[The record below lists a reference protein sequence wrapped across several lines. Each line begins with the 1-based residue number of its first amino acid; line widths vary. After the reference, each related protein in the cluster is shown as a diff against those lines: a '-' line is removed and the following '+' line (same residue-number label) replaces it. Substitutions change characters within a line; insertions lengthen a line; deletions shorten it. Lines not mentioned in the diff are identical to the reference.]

1 MPRLDPT
8 LEKTLAR
15 ARDAAQRHRHEYITL
30 EHLLLALLDD
40 QDAQA
45 AIRACGGDVFVL
57 RQQLETYIQ
66 AALVGLIN
74 NNVPEPVG
82 TAALARVMQRAV
94 ANVESAGREAVMGG
108 NILAALYA
116 ERDTFAVFFLRQ
128 QGIERLDVINYLAH
142 GITKLPGMESLPTL
156 PRGVGA
162 GDDMGEEAVQT
173 GEAALNIY
181 CTNLN
186 QRAADG
192 KIDPLIGREAEL
204 ERTLQVLCRRSKN
217 NPLLVGDPGVGKTAI
232 AEGLALRIVS
242 GDVPDI
248 LRGSVV
254 YALDMGQLI
263 AGARFRGDFEER
275 LKAVIAAIE
284 QLPRAI
290 LFIDEIHT
298 LVGAGATSGGALDAA
313 NILKPALARGSIRC
327 IGATTYKEFRQHFE
341 KDRALVR
348 RFQKIDVPEPTQ
360 EDALKILQGLRK
372 NYETHHG
379 VKFSQAALRS
389 AVDLS
394 VRYIGDRKLPDKA
407 IDVIDEVG
415 AAQMLLPE
423 AKRKK
428 QVGVKEVE
436 ETVAKIA
443 RLPMRT
449 VNQDD
454 RAQLQTLARDLKHV
468 IYGQDAAVDTL
479 VASIKMSRAGL
490 RAAEKPIGS
499 YLLAGPTGVGKT
511 EVARQLAKLM
521 GIPLHRFDMS
531 EYMER
536 HAVSRLIGAPPGY
549 VGFDQGGLLTDAI
562 DQSPHA
568 VLLLDEI
575 EKAHPDVYNLLLQ
588 IMDHGKLTDHN
599 GKSVSFRSVIL
610 MMTTNAGAADTARAP
625 MGFERM
631 NRSGEDSEA
640 INRLFTPEFRNR
652 LDTIINFAPLTQPI
666 VEQVVDKFI
675 AQLEAQ
681 LQERGVIIE
690 LTDAARKW
698 LAEHG
703 YDPAMGARP
712 LDRLIQEQI
721 KKPLADEIL
730 FGKLEKGGTVFVEID
745 GDNKITLRSES
756 RPAKVDKQTSR
767 EAAEN

>member
-1 MPRLDPT
+1 MPRLDGSLEQT
-8 LEKTLAR
+8 LGR
-15 ARDAAQRHRHEYITL
+15 ARDIAHSHRHEFITL

-40 QDAQA
+40 QDAKA
-45 AIRACGGDVFVL
+45 TLRACNADIAVL
-57 RQQLETYIQ
+57 RDQLETYIN

-74 NNVPEPVG
+74 NDVREPVG
-82 TAALARVMQRAV
+82 TAALGRVMQRAV
-94 ANVESAGREAVMGG
+94 ANVESAGREAVAGG
-108 NILAALYA
+108 NVLAALYA

-128 QGIERLDVINYLAH
+128 QGVERLDVVNYLAH
-142 GITKLPGMESLPTL
+142 GISKIPGETHQLSL
-156 PRGVGA
+156 PRGVGSE
-162 GDDMGEEAVQT
+162 GDEDAEQVQT

-186 QRAADG
+186 QRAANG
-192 KIDPLIGREAEL
+192 KIDPMIGRDAEL
-204 ERTLQVLCRRSKN
+204 ERTLQVLCRRGKN

-232 AEGLALRIVS
+232 AEGLALRIVQ
-242 GDVPDI
+242 GDVPEI
-248 LRGSVV
+248 IKGSVV

-284 QLPRAI
+284 QQPKAI

-313 NILKPALARGSIRC
+313 NILKPALARGTIRC
-327 IGATTYKEFRQHFE
+327 IGATTYKEYRQHFE

-348 RFQKIDVPEPTQ
+348 RFQKIDVPEPTRD
-360 EDALKILQGLRK
+360 DAVKILQGLRK
-372 NYETHHG
+372 NYEAHHNI
-379 VKFSQAALRS
+379 KFSPASLRA

-394 VRYIGDRKLPDKA
+394 VKYIGDRKLPDKA

-423 AKRKK
+423 NKRKK
-428 QVGVKEVE
+428 QIGIKEIE
-436 ETVAKIA
+436 EVVAKMA
-443 RLPMRT
+443 RLPART
-449 VNQDD
+449 VNQNDKEH
-454 RAQLQTLARDLKHV
+454 LQTLARDLRNS
-468 IYGQDAAVDTL
+468 IYGQDSAIDAL

-490 RAAEKPIGS
+490 RNPEKPIGS
-499 YLLAGPTGVGKT
+499 YLFAGPTGVGKT

-549 VGFDQGGLLTDAI
+549 VGFDQGGLLTDAV
-562 DQSPHA
+562 DQSPHC

-575 EKAHPDVYNLLLQ
+575 EKAHPDVYNILLQ
-588 IMDHGKLTDHN
+588 VMDHGKLTDHN
-599 GKSVSFRSVIL
+599 GKNVNFRSVIL
-610 MMTTNAGAADTARAP
+610 IMTTNAGAADLARAP
-625 MGFERM
+625 IGFERET
-631 NRSGEDSEA
+631 RKGDDAEA
-640 INRLFTPEFRNR
+640 INKSFTPEFRNR
-652 LDTIINFAPLTQPI
+652 LDAIINFNALSMPI

-681 LQERGVIIE
+681 LQERGVVIE

-698 LAEHG
+698 LAEKG
-703 YDPAMGARP
+703 YDQSMGARP
-712 LDRLIQEQI
+712 LDRLIHDEI

-730 FGKLEKGGTVFVEID
+730 FGKLEKGGTAFVAIKD
-745 GDNKITLRSES
+745 DKITLKYEPQKPSKSEK
-756 RPAKVDKQTSR
+756 RAEET
-767 EAAEN
+767 AA

>member
-1 MPRLDPT
+1 MPRLDPS
-8 LEKTLAR
+8 LEKTLGR
-15 ARDAAQRHRHEYITL
+15 ARDAAIEHRHEYITL
-30 EHLLLALLDD
+30 EHLLLALLED

-45 AIRACGGDVFVL
+45 TLRACGAEIPVL
-57 RQQLETYIQ
+57 REQLETYIG
-66 AALVGLIN
+66 AALVGLISN
-74 NNVPEPVG
+74 EIPEPVG
-82 TAALARVMQRAV
+82 TAALGRVIQRAV
-94 ANVESAGREAVMGG
+94 ANVESAGRESVMGG
-108 NILAALYA
+108 NVLAAMYA

-128 QGIERLDVINYLAH
+128 LGVERLDVVNYLAH
-142 GITKLPGMESLPTL
+142 GISKIPGAEKQLSL
-156 PRGVGA
+156 PRGVG
-162 GDDMGEEAVQT
+162 GDEHTGEEPVQT
-173 GEAALNIY
+173 GEAALQIY

-192 KIDPLIGREAEL
+192 KVDPLIGRDMEL
-204 ERTLQVLCRRSKN
+204 ERVLQVLCRRSKN

-232 AEGLALRIVS
+232 AEGLALRIVKD
-242 GDVPDI
+242 DVPDI
-248 LRGSVV
+248 LRGAVV

-275 LKAVIAAIE
+275 LKAVISAIE

-313 NILKPALARGSIRC
+313 NILKPALARGTIRC

-372 NYETHHG
+372 NYESHHG
-379 VKFSQAALRS
+379 VKYSQAALRS

-423 AKRKK
+423 MRRKK

-436 ETVAKIA
+436 EVVAKMA

-454 RAQLQTLARDLKHV
+454 RAQLQTLARDLRNS
-468 IYGQDAAVDTL
+468 IYGQDNAIDAL
-479 VASIKMSRAGL
+479 VTSIKMSRAGL

-499 YLLAGPTGVGKT
+499 YLFAGPTGVGKT

-536 HAVSRLIGAPPGY
+536 HAVARLIGAPPGY

-588 IMDHGKLTDHN
+588 VMDHGKLTDHN
-599 GKSVSFRSVIL
+599 GKSISFRSVIL
-610 MMTTNAGAADTARAP
+610 IMTTNAGAADLARAP
-625 MGFERM
+625 MGFQ
-631 NRSGEDSEA
+631 NISRSGEDSEA
-640 INRLFTPEFRNR
+640 INKTFTPEFRNR
-652 LDTIINFAPLTQPI
+652 LDAVIHFNPLSLPI

-681 LQERGVIIE
+681 LQERGIVIE
-690 LTDAARKW
+690 LTETARLW
-698 LAEHG
+698 LAEKG
-703 YDPAMGARP
+703 YDVTMGARP

-721 KKPLADEIL
+721 KKPLAEEIL
-730 FGKLEKGGTVFVEID
+730 FGKLEKGGTVFVDVQD
-745 GDNKITLRSES
+745 GKIQLDFQG
-756 RPAKVDKQTSR
+756 AKISKSDKNAAR
-767 EAAEN
+767 ETV

>member
-1 MPRLDPT
+1 MPRLDPS
-8 LEKTLAR
+8 LEKTLGR
-15 ARDAAQRHRHEYITL
+15 ARDVAKEHRHEYITL
-30 EHLLLALLDD
+30 EHLLLALLED

-45 AIRACGGDVFVL
+45 TLRACGVEIPLL
-57 RQQLETYIQ
+57 REQLETYIT
-66 AALVGLIN
+66 AALVGLISN
-74 NNVPEPVG
+74 DIPEPVG
-82 TAALARVMQRAV
+82 TAALGRVIQRAV
-94 ANVESAGREAVMGG
+94 ANVESAGRESVMGG
-108 NILAALYA
+108 NVLAAMYA

-128 QGIERLDVINYLAH
+128 LGVERLDVVNYLAH
-142 GITKLPGMESLPTL
+142 GISKIPGAEKQLSL
-156 PRGVGA
+156 PRGVSGEH
-162 GDDMGEEAVQT
+162 GDEEPIQT

-181 CTNLN
+181 CANLN
-186 QRAADG
+186 QRAMDG
-192 KIDPLIGREAEL
+192 KIDPLIGRDLEL
-204 ERTLQVLCRRSKN
+204 ERLIQVLCRRSKN

-232 AEGLALRIVS
+232 AEGLALRIVKS
-242 GDVPDI
+242 DIPEI
-248 LRGSVV
+248 LRGAVV

-313 NILKPALARGSIRC
+313 NILKPALARGTIRC

-379 VKFSQAALRS
+379 IKYSQAALRS

-423 AKRKK
+423 VRRKK
-428 QVGVKEVE
+428 LIGVKEVE
-436 ETVAKIA
+436 EVVAKMA
-443 RLPMRT
+443 RLPART

-454 RAQLQTLARDLKHV
+454 RAQLQTLARDLRNS
-468 IYGQDAAVDTL
+468 IYGQDKAIDAL
-479 VASIKMSRAGL
+479 VNSIKMSRAGL
-490 RAAEKPIGS
+490 RAPEKPIGS
-499 YLLAGPTGVGKT
+499 YLFAGPTGVGKT

-536 HAVSRLIGAPPGY
+536 HAVARLIGAPPGY

-588 IMDHGKLTDHN
+588 VMDHGKLTDHN
-599 GKSVSFRSVIL
+599 GKNISFRSVIL
-610 MMTTNAGAADTARAP
+610 IMTTNAGAADLAKAP
-625 MGFERM
+625 MGFQNIVRT
-631 NRSGEDSEA
+631 GDDSEA
-640 INRLFTPEFRNR
+640 INRTFTPEFRNR
-652 LDTIINFAPLTQPI
+652 LDSIIHFNPLSMPI
-666 VEQVVDKFI
+666 IEQVVDKFI

-681 LQERGVIIE
+681 LQERGIVIE
-690 LTDAARKW
+690 LTDAARAW
-698 LAEHG
+698 LAEKG
-703 YDPAMGARP
+703 YDVTMGARP
-712 LDRLIQEQI
+712 LDRLIQEEI
-721 KKPLADEIL
+721 KKPLAEEIL
-730 FGKLEKGGTVFVEID
+730 FGKLEKGGTVFVEILD
-745 GDNKITLRSES
+745 KKVHLRFEGNKPMKSEKS
-756 RPAKVDKQTSR
+756 
-767 EAAEN
+767 AAPETAA

>member
-1 MPRLDPT
+1 MPRLDT
-8 LEKTLAR
+8 NLENSLKR
-15 ARDAAQRHRHEYITL
+15 ARDVAHAQRHEYITL

-45 AIRACGGDVFVL
+45 VLRACGADISAL
-57 RQQLETYIQ
+57 REQLETYIH

-74 NNVPEPVG
+74 NDIPEPMG
-82 TAALARVMQRAV
+82 TAALGRVMQRAV
-94 ANVESAGREAVMGG
+94 ANVESAGREAVAGG
-108 NILAALYA
+108 NVLAAMYA

-128 QGIERLDVINYLAH
+128 QGVERLDVVNYLAH
-142 GITKLPGMESLPTL
+142 GISKIPGSEKLLSLPH
-156 PRGVGA
+156 GA
-162 GDDMGEEAVQT
+162 GREGEESEPVQT
-173 GEAALNIY
+173 GEAALQIY

-186 QRAADG
+186 QCAAAG
-192 KIDPLIGREAEL
+192 KIDPLIGREVEL
-204 ERTLQVLCRRSKN
+204 ERVLQVLCRRSKN

-232 AEGLALRIVS
+232 AEGLALRIIKNS
-242 GDVPDI
+242 VPEI
-248 LRGSVV
+248 LRGAVV

-275 LKAVIAAIE
+275 LKAVISAME
-284 QLPRAI
+284 HLPHSI
-290 LFIDEIHT
+290 LFVDEIHT

-313 NILKPALARGSIRC
+313 NILKPALARGSLRC

-379 VKFSQAALRS
+379 IKFSQAALRS

-423 AKRKK
+423 ARRKK
-428 QVGVKEVE
+428 NIGVKEVE

-443 RLPMRT
+443 RLPART

-454 RAQLQTLARDLKHV
+454 RAQLQTLARDLRHA
-468 IYGQDAAVDTL
+468 IYGQDNAIDSL

-490 RAAEKPIGS
+490 RATEKPIGS
-499 YLLAGPTGVGKT
+499 YLFAGPTGVGKT

-536 HAVSRLIGAPPGY
+536 HAVARLIGAPPGY

-588 IMDHGKLTDHN
+588 VMDHGKLTDHN
-599 GKSVSFRSVIL
+599 GKTINFRSVIL
-610 MMTTNAGAADTARAP
+610 IMTTNAGAEDLARSP
-625 MGFERM
+625 LGFMHEIRT
-631 NRSGEDSEA
+631 GDAGEA
-640 INRLFTPEFRNR
+640 IKRVFTPEFRNR
-652 LDTIINFAPLTQPI
+652 LDATIHFNALTLPI

-681 LQERGVIIE
+681 LSERGVVIE

-698 LAEHG
+698 LAEQG
-703 YDPAMGARP
+703 YDAAMGARP

-730 FGKLEKGGTVFVEID
+730 FGALEKGGTVFVDITD
-745 GDNKITLRSES
+745 AKIHLRFEGSKGSKTEKSPVSE
-756 RPAKVDKQTSR
+756 T
-767 EAAEN
+767 AA